1 MIHIVVDFYHCR
13 FESFAKMFQSWRA
26 PGVAVFY
33 GTDAQVMQL
42 QTKISRNEHL
52 RHRKNLVY
60 HIVYKRHVRNTRG
73 TRRGSIWTITVK
85 KSRKDGCRRQNY
97 IFHATEELSK
107 SEYCLL
113 GIIVIMEVSVFF
125 QIKNWKYLLT
135 ILVLYFKETFP
146 YQLHTKCCTKQ
157 HEDAIFH
164 IHRCR
169 PDTWQM
175 AVQGSEKLH
184 NEQSAREAGCIPIKL
199 YSKSSFIKIK

>member
-13 FESFAKMFQSWRA
+13 FESFVKMFQSWRA

-113 GIIVIMEVSVFF
+113 GIIVIIREVSVFF
-125 QIKNWKYLLT
+125 SNQELKIFVNHLGSLFWRDFSLSTTY
-135 ILVLYFKETFP
+135 EM
-146 YQLHTKCCTKQ
+146 LH
-157 HEDAIFH
+157 
-164 IHRCR
+164 
-169 PDTWQM
+169 
-175 AVQGSEKLH
+175 
-184 NEQSAREAGCIPIKL
+184 
-199 YSKSSFIKIK
+199 